1 MNVFIRTNPG
11 KYPWSNGVTERD
23 NGILGNMIS
32 KLLIYKS
39 NIYSVDIII
48 AWAISAKNE
57 LHDYYG
63 FRPHQLVVNK
73 IPIFPDFSSI
83 TARFSGENK

>member
-1 MNVFIRTNPG
+1 
-11 KYPWSNGVTERD
+11 
-23 NGILGNMIS
+23 MIS

-39 NIYSVDIII
+39 NIYSADIII
-48 AWAISAKNE
+48 AWAISAKSE
-57 LHDYYG
+57 LHDYYD
-63 FRPHQLVVNK
+63 FRPHQLVFNK

>member
-1 MNVFIRTNPG
+1 
-11 KYPWSNGVTERD
+11 
-23 NGILGNMIS
+23 MIN

-48 AWAISAKNE
+48 AWAIFGKNE

-63 FRPHQLVVNK
+63 SRPNQLVFNK
-73 IPIFPDFSSI
+73 IPISPDFSSI
-83 TARFSGENK
+83 AARFRRENK